1 MLGVEYASFLE
12 HLIGGLKKQNVLM
25 NLKRAPLTAGFL
37 VGAAGVVLMTAF
49 STTDPFVLQAQLGIG
64 GLAVLIGLYFVLV
77 VSWRNPPVNL
87 QAPLGI
93 GTLIRREASGRF
105 LRTFATGAAIAL
117 VVGALFATNLLT
129 SGAAFSVNQV
139 RNRLGADLV
148 VLPQGSSLSPQ
159 PFYTLVYTPQSTH
172 INRSLVSVLAAVAG
186 VKEVSPQLYLTEFS
200 PGGCGALDKVYLIAA
215 DPQSN
220 FMLKSWLPANATGP
234 LTGTGAVVGFNV
246 PAFYLLQDQGKFYG
260 TQLAVQAR
268 LPATGTFIDHV
279 IFISFSTADAMLAW
293 QTTNTTASSTLSAG
307 KSYNYW
313 LPPLSFQPG
322 QASAF
327 FVKLEDGTSA
337 DTAATRVQSS
347 ISNVHAF
354 TLDSVVKSASIR
366 YSGLLS
372 TFSITGNLVWLGA
385 LFLVSAVTYLGVNE
399 RKAEIGLMR
408 AVGAPR
414 GFVGRLIIAQTVA
427 LTTISGLLGVVV
439 AWVVFNW
446 FSTSIVMTV
455 GLPFSVPPPLQLAEI
470 LALSTALSA
479 LTGALASLWPARV
492 ATRMEP
498 YEAARLIVR

>member
-1 MLGVEYASFLE
+1 MT
-12 HLIGGLKKQNVLM
+12 
-25 NLKRAPLTAGFL
+25 LKRGPLTAGLL
-37 VGAAGVVLMTAF
+37 VGAAGLVLMTAF

-77 VSWRNPPVNL
+77 VSWRKPPVNL
-87 QAPLGI
+87 QNPPGI
-93 GTLIRREASGRF
+93 RTLIRREASGRF

-129 SGAAFSVNQV
+129 SGAAYSVNQV

-148 VLPQGSSLSPQ
+148 VLPQGS
-159 PFYTLVYTPQSTH
+159 
-172 INRSLVSVLAAVAG
+172 R
-186 VKEVSPQLYLTEFS
+186 LYLTEFS

-220 FMLKSWLPANATGP
+220 FMLKSWLPANVTQP

-260 TQLAVQAR
+260 TQLALQAR

-293 QTTNTTASSTLSAG
+293 QTTNTTASSTQSAG
-307 KSYNYW
+307 KGYNYW

-337 DTAATRVQSS
+337 TAAATRVQSS

-372 TFSITGNLVWLGA
+372 TFSISGNLVWLGA

-399 RKAEIGLMR
+399 RKGEIGLMR

-414 GFVGRLIIAQTVA
+414 RFVARLIIAQTIA

-439 AWVVFNW
+439 AWVVFSW

-455 GLPFSVPPPLQLAEI
+455 GLPFSVPPPLQLAEL

-479 LTGALASLWPARV
+479 LTGTLASLWPARV
-492 ATRMEP
+492 ATRTEP
-498 YEAARLIVR
+498 YEAARLIAR

>member
-1 MLGVEYASFLE
+1 MT
-12 HLIGGLKKQNVLM
+12 
-25 NLKRAPLTAGFL
+25 LKRGPLTAGLL
-37 VGAAGVVLMTAF
+37 VGAAGLVLMTAF

-77 VSWRNPPVNL
+77 VSWRKPPVNL
-87 QAPLGI
+87 QAPPGI
-93 GTLIRREASGRF
+93 RTLIRREASGRF

-129 SGAAFSVNQV
+129 SGAAYSVNQV

-172 INRSLVSVLAAVAG
+172 INRSLVSVLSDVAG

-220 FMLKSWLPANATGP
+220 FMLKSWLPANVTQP

-260 TQLAVQAR
+260 TQLALQAR

-293 QTTNTTASSTLSAG
+293 QTTNTTASSTQSAG
-307 KSYNYW
+307 KDYNYW

-337 DTAATRVQSS
+337 TAAATRVQSS

-372 TFSITGNLVWLGA
+372 TFSISGNLVWLGA

-399 RKAEIGLMR
+399 RKGEIGLMR

-414 GFVGRLIIAQTVA
+414 RFVARLIIAQTIA

-439 AWVVFNW
+439 AWVVFSW

-455 GLPFSVPPPLQLAEI
+455 GLPFSVPPPLQLAEL

-479 LTGALASLWPARV
+479 LTGTLASLWPARV
-492 ATRMEP
+492 ATRTEP
-498 YEAARLIVR
+498 YEAARLIAR